1 MRRIRSLLISLG
13 IVAGAVAVAVFL
25 VSLAPEPERVEP
37 PSQLPFVTTAT
48 VAAGSGPIPV
58 FGTGTVR
65 PSAEVAIAPQVGGRV
80 VWVDPA
86 FQSGGR
92 FDAGQTLFR
101 IEEEDYVVRLREA
114 EATLADRQVA
124 FLEAREEAAI
134 ARAEYERYAEQ
145 QPGSV
150 PLSEASPLA
159 LREPQLNAA
168 RAALGRDEARVAEAN
183 LAVARTRVN
192 APFDGSV
199 RDESVDVGQIV
210 SPGQPVGRLFATDAV
225 EVVVPLSDANAALIP
240 GLWDLGTGSSD
251 GAGDVDGSG
260 DGDGSIAAR
269 VVAGYGDIRYAWDG
283 YVDRAE
289 ASLDEQ
295 SRTIDVI
302 VRVPDPFTA
311 GTPAGVATAL
321 DGTPPL
327 LVGKFVDVE
336 IQGLAP
342 QSYFRVRRAAL
353 QPGNEIW
360 AVDGNGAVTIVP
372 VRTLQ
377 RGDDEVYVTG
387 ALQDGQAA
395 ITGGIQFATDGML
408 VRTGAVPGP

>member
-1 MRRIRSLLISLG
+1 MRSIRSVLIALG
-13 IVAGAVAVAVFL
+13 IVAGSVAVAVFL
-25 VSLAPEPERVEP
+25 VSLAPEPERLDP
-37 PSQLPFVTTAT
+37 PSQLPFVTTAA

-58 FGTGTVR
+58 FGAGTVR
-65 PSAEVAIAPQVGGRV
+65 PSAEVAITPQVGGRV
-80 VWVDPA
+80 EWVDPA

-134 ARAEYERYAEQ
+134 ARAEYERYAERE
-145 QPGSV
+145 PGSI

-168 RAALGRDEARVAEAN
+168 RAALDRDEARVAEAN

-192 APFDGSV
+192 APFNGYV
-199 RDESVDVGQIV
+199 RDESVDVGQFV
-210 SPGQPVGRLFATDAV
+210 APGQPVGRLFAADAV
-225 EVVVPLSDANAALIP
+225 EVVAPLSDANAALIP
-240 GLWDLGTGSSD
+240 GLWDQR
-251 GAGDVDGSG
+251 AGDAGQR
-260 DGDGSIAAR
+260 IAAR
-269 VVAGYGDIRYAWDG
+269 VIAEYGDIRYAWDG

-311 GTPAGVATAL
+311 GTPAGVTTAL

-353 QPGNEIW
+353 QPGNEVW
-360 AVDGNGAVTIVP
+360 AVDDNGAVTIVP

-387 ALQDGQAA
+387 ALRDGLAV

-408 VRTGAVPGP
+408 VRTGAAPGP

>member
-1 MRRIRSLLISLG
+1 MRRIRSLLIALA
-13 IVAGAVAVAVFL
+13 IVGGAVAVAVFL
-25 VSLAPEPERVEP
+25 VSLAPEPERLEP
-37 PSQLPFVTTAT
+37 PSQLPFVTTAA

-58 FGTGTVR
+58 FGAGTVR
-65 PSAEVAIAPQVGGRV
+65 PSAEVDIAPQVGGRV

-145 QPGSV
+145 EPGSIPV
-150 PLSEASPLA
+150 SEASPLA

-168 RAALGRDEARVAEAN
+168 RAALDRDEARVAEAN

-192 APFDGSV
+192 APFNGYV
-199 RDESVDVGQIV
+199 RDESVDVGQFV
-210 SPGQPVGRLFATDAV
+210 APGQPVGRLFAADAV
-225 EVVVPLSDANAALIP
+225 EVVAPLSDANAALIP
-240 GLWDLGTGSSD
+240 GLWNQR
-251 GAGDVDGSG
+251 AGDAGQR
-260 DGDGSIAAR
+260 IAAR
-269 VVAGYGDIRYAWDG
+269 VIAEYGDIRYAWDG

-321 DGTPPL
+321 DSTPPL

-336 IQGLAP
+336 IQGLSP

-360 AVDGNGAVTIVP
+360 AVDDSGAVTIVP

-387 ALQDGQAA
+387 ALQDGQAV

-408 VRTGAVPGP
+408 VRTGTAPGP

>member
-1 MRRIRSLLISLG
+1 MRRIRSLLIALA
-13 IVAGAVAVAVFL
+13 IVGGAVAVAVFL
-25 VSLAPEPERVEP
+25 VSLAPEPERLEP
-37 PSQLPFVTTAT
+37 PSQLPFVTTAA

-58 FGTGTVR
+58 FGAGTVR
-65 PSAEVAIAPQVGGRV
+65 PSAEIAVTPQVGGRV

-145 QPGSV
+145 EPGSI

-168 RAALGRDEARVAEAN
+168 RAALDRDEARVAEAN

-192 APFDGSV
+192 APFNGYV
-199 RDESVDVGQIV
+199 RDESVDVGQFV
-210 SPGQPVGRLFATDAV
+210 APGQPVGRLFAADAV
-225 EVVVPLSDANAALIP
+225 EVVAPLSDANAALIP
-240 GLWDLGTGSSD
+240 GLWDQR
-251 GAGDVDGSG
+251 AGDAEPR
-260 DGDGSIAAR
+260 IAAR
-269 VVAGYGDIRYAWDG
+269 VIAEYGDIRYAWDG

-302 VRVPDPFTA
+302 VRVPNPFTA

-321 DGTPPL
+321 DSTPPL

-360 AVDGNGAVTIVP
+360 AVDDNGAVTIVP

-377 RGDDEVYVTG
+377 RGEDEVYVTG
-387 ALQDGQAA
+387 ALVDGQTV

-408 VRTGAVPGP
+408 VRTGAAPGP